1 MVTRG
6 FIPLAQRWVVERSP
20 GLTAS
25 GAYVMNYER
34 QVASQIAW
42 VLVTNLIMSLQR
54 ATSP

>member
-1 MVTRG
+1 MVTRS
-6 FIPLAQRWVVERSP
+6 FVPLAQRWVVERLP

-34 QVASQIAW
+34 QVASQMAW
-42 VLVTNLIMSLQR
+42 VLVTNSAMSLQR